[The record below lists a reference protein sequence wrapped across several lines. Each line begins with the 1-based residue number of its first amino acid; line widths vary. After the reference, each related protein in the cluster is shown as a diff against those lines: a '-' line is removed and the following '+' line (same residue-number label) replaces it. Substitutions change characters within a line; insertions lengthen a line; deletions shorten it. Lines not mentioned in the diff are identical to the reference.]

1 MELKKKKIFFSV
13 GIIILLIGII
23 GLARAFLTINGKQ
36 ELANTF
42 TSGCL
47 NIRIESE
54 SSSIDLTNQIP
65 ITDIEGLNTNGY
77 NFTIHNTCDKES
89 NYAINLESL
98 NETDNSLKADFVR
111 VSLSSDTMDNLIT
124 NLNENTKTNPTIDHA
139 YEAYT
144 LYTGSL
150 SGDET
155 KTFTLKE
162 WLDYDTTKE
171 EGASKRYESRINVI
185 AGNNFSI
192 ETFPEI
198 KYEKNGLTLTGT
210 ITGNASK
217 ATYCTTIDNEC
228 EPEEE
233 TQIEANKVTIT
244 IADKDEEQMVCTKLD
259 EGKIICSNPG
269 AGYCPPG
276 AKACKTILA
285 NKTIEEGQTEFTGIE
300 TNDNTGKLFTGE
312 DDFGTTYYYRG
323 AVNDNWVKF
332 GKEGNDDLWWRIIRV
347 NGNGTIRLIYSG
359 KGSTPSITG
368 TGTQI
373 TTTYSDKI
381 NQKYNADNGDNTYVG
396 FMYGTAG
403 QTKYADTH
411 KNNAKS
417 TIMDEIEKWYVK
429 TTLGSLNAKIDV
441 DTGFCNDRQTSVA
454 SHGDFG
460 TNGWGTQQTAYAPWD
475 RLLEAD
481 TINAAKEQKPTLK
494 CGKDATSQKK
504 DLFTGPSA
512 TQGGTD
518 GIDGKVEGNGE
529 LSVPVGL
536 ITSDEVVFA
545 GGFMYQN
552 NNGYWLYTNQAYW
565 TMSPYNFRSSYAY
578 VFGVNLYGG
587 LVDYS
592 VSWTGAGVRP
602 VINLKADLDLIGD
615 GTTENPYRID
625 ERDKL
630 QEAGKSI
637 LANNEVKGFVS
648 SVTGPSCDGEKG
660 TECYTSGT
668 YKNNMAQNGLYEA
681 EDDFGA
687 SYVFRGAV
695 NNNWVKFGQEGSDDL
710 WWRIIRINGN
720 GTIRLI
726 YAGKGSSP
734 STTGTGTQ
742 ITTTYSDVYST
753 GVNQKY
759 NADYNDNTY
768 VGLMYGSTG
777 QSNYGATHV
786 NTSKSTIM
794 TELET
799 WYTKTTL
806 GALISKI
813 DVNTGFCN
821 DRGLADENHGSY
833 LGPNGGYKQVQTAY
847 APWDRLLE
855 TDTTSAAKKQ
865 EPTLKCGKDATAQKR
880 DLFTGPEATGGGT
893 EGKNGKVEGNGKLSV
908 PVGLI
913 TSDEVVFAGGFMYQ
927 NNNGYWLYTN
937 QNYWSMSPSYFYNS
951 GSSQYASVFI
961 VYSYGNL
968 SNTNVSGANIGVRP
982 VINLK
987 ANTNFTFE
995 SEDAKGT
1002 ISNPYIVS

>member
-1 MELKKKKIFFSV
+1 MLKKRKT
-13 GIIILLIGII
+13 IIIVEVVMVI
-23 GLARAFLTINGKQ
+23 LAISLFVSFAFLTINGKQ

-192 ETFPEI
+192 ERFPEI

-210 ITGNASK
+210 ITGSASR

-233 TQIEANKVTIT
+233 TNIEANKVTIT
-244 IADKDEEQMVCTKLD
+244 IPDKDEEQMVCTKLD
-259 EGKIICSNPG
+259 EGKIICSNPET
-269 AGYCPPG
+269 GYCPPG

-285 NKTIEEGQTEFTGIE
+285 NKTIEEGQTEFTGVE

-323 AVNDNWVKF
+323 AVNDNWAKF

-359 KGSTPSITG
+359 KGSSPSITG
-368 TGTQI
+368 EGTQI
-373 TTTYSDKI
+373 SGTYAFNS
-381 NQKYNADNGDNTYVG
+381 NFNDNTYVG
-396 FMYGTAG
+396 FMYGTPG
-403 QTKYADTH
+403 QSNYGDTH

-417 TIMDEIEKWYVK
+417 TIMTELETWYKK
-429 TTLGSLNAKIDV
+429 TTLGSLSSKIDV
-441 DTGFCNDRQTSVA
+441 NTGFCNDRGLSA
-454 SHGDFG
+454 GNHGSYLG
-460 TNGWGTQQTAYAPWD
+460 PNAGYNKVQTAYAPSD
-475 RLLEAD
+475 RVWQKEYAS
-481 TINAAKEQKPTLK
+481 AATTQSPTLK
-494 CGKDATSQKK
+494 CTNSTR

-512 TQGGTD
+512 TPGGTN
-518 GIDGKVEGNGE
+518 GIDGKVEGNNALE
-529 LSVPVGL
+529 YPVGL
-536 ITSDEVVFA
+536 ITSDEIIYA
-545 GGFMYQN
+545 GGFHGKN
-552 NNGYWLYTNQAYW
+552 NNMYWLCTDQYYW
-565 TMSPYNFRSSYAY
+565 TISPCYFSINTAAIFHMNSNGGFGSNDVSYLNF
-578 VFGVNLYGG
+578 
-587 LVDYS
+587 
-592 VSWTGAGVRP
+592 GVRP

-615 GTTENPYRID
+615 GTPENPYRMKNSNI
-625 ERDKL
+625 K
-630 QEAGKSI
+630 EAGDTI
-637 LANNEVKGFVS
+637 LANNKVKGAIT

-660 TECYTSGT
+660 STCYSSGSDSKT
-668 YKNNMAQNGLYEA
+668 NNMAQNGLYEA
-681 EDDFGA
+681 EDNFGA
-687 SYVFRGAV
+687 SYVFRGTV
-695 NNNWVKFGQEGSDDL
+695 NNNWVKFGQEEGQDL
-710 WWRIIRINGN
+710 WWRIIRVNGN

-726 YAGKGSSP
+726 YSGKGSSP
-734 STTGTGTQ
+734 STTGEGTQ
-742 ITTTYSDVYST
+742 IATTYK
-753 GVNQKY
+753 GNVNQQY
-759 NADYNDNTY
+759 NADSGDNTY
-768 VGLMYGSTG
+768 VGFKYGQTG
-777 QSNYGATHV
+777 QNNYGDTHV
-786 NTSKSTIM
+786 NTNKSTIM
-794 TELET
+794 NELET
-799 WYTKTTL
+799 WYAKTTL
-806 GALISKI
+806 GTLSSKI

-821 DRGLADENHGSY
+821 DRGLADEDHGSY
-833 LGPNGGYKQVQTAY
+833 LGPTGGYNQVQTAY
-847 APWDRLLE
+847 AGYHRTFASKSTSW
-855 TDTTSAAKKQ
+855 DTTSQ
-865 EPTLKCGKDATAQKR
+865 RPTLKCSNTTR
-880 DLFTGPEATGGGT
+880 DLFTGPNATAGGT
-893 EGKNGKVEGNGKLSV
+893 DGKNGKIEGNDKLTN

-913 TSDEVVFAGGFMYQ
+913 TMDEVIYAGGFGGQ
-927 NNNGYWLYTN
+927 NNYNYWLHTGQGYWTMSPCYASSSGTAVMFYVTANGYLNYT
-937 QNYWSMSPSYFYNS
+937 
-951 GSSQYASVFI
+951 SVD
-961 VYSYGNL
+961 YTG
-968 SNTNVSGANIGVRP
+968 TGVRP

-987 ANTNFTFE
+987 ADTHFTFE